1 MLHGHSFRAGRTFV
15 LKRDFFPFI
24 TFPAREVT
32 SQCCENNFPGETFKF
47 TMTNQS
53 TNTWKFTQRNQ
64 CISLDPHTRPQVVG
78 YGQEQGL
85 AQSSYSGSSAVA
97 WMVGHMV
104 TQVESP
110 SVNLLQ
116 LTYASTSMRLP
127 RTHAIKTELPLMAGR
142 SGWKLT

>member
-1 MLHGHSFRAGRTFV
+1 MLHGHSFRVGRTFV
-15 LKRDFFPFI
+15 LKQDFFPLI

-64 CISLDPHTRPQVVG
+64 CISLDPHSRPWVVG

-85 AQSSYSGSSAVA
+85 AQSRYSGSSALS
-97 WMVGHMV
+97 MDGGSHGH
-104 TQVESP
+104 TESP

-116 LTYASTSMRLP
+116 LTYASTSMRPP
-127 RTHAIKTELPLMAGR
+127 RTHAIKTELPLMAAG